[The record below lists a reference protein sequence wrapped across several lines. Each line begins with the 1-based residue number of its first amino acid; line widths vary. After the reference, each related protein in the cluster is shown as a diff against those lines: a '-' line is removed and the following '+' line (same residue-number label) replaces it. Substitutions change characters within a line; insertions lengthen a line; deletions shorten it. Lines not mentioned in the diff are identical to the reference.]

1 VSVPIKNNEMY
12 IKINYGKIIILAC
25 RLFLLASFKYTVMIF
40 FFGCAAFSPSTHQDL
55 AEAFH
60 DNPADH
66 IKIMA
71 IKTVN
76 L

>member
-1 VSVPIKNNEMY
+1 
-12 IKINYGKIIILAC
+12 
-25 RLFLLASFKYTVMIF
+25 MIF

-71 IKTVN
+71 IKTAN